1 MGARRI
7 GIGSLSRRAGVHIET
22 IRYYERE
29 GLLPEPPRTPGG
41 HRAYDEVHVRRLNF
55 IRRGRELGFTLG
67 EIRQLLALVDE
78 NDFTCDEVKEL
89 TLGQARRVRAKIA
102 DLRKIETVLRDMAAR
117 CDRGAVPEC
126 PVVDALFAADSP
138 AAARP

>member
-7 GIGSLSRRAGVHIET
+7 GIGSLSRRTGVHIET
-22 IRYYERE
+22 VRYYERE

-41 HRAYDEVHVRRLNF
+41 HRVYDEVHVRRLNF

-78 NDFTCDEVKEL
+78 NDFTCDEIKAL

-126 PVVDALFAADSP
+126 PVIDALFAADSP
-138 AAARP
+138 SEARP

>member
-7 GIGSLSRRAGVHIET
+7 GIGSLSRRTGVHIET
-22 IRYYERE
+22 VRYYERE

-41 HRAYDEVHVRRLNF
+41 HRVYDEVHVRRLNF

-78 NDFTCDEVKEL
+78 NDFTCDEIKEI
-89 TLGQARRVRAKIA
+89 TPPISTPIWSARR
-102 DLRKIETVLRDMAAR
+102 
-117 CDRGAVPEC
+117 
-126 PVVDALFAADSP
+126 
-138 AAARP
+138 